1 MRGARTAS
9 ELCDL
14 YGVKVPGGKKVPSFV
29 IQYLLQD
36 RTDEELIGLALIAY
50 LCKYP
55 WLPYRPYVILPQ
67 FDLGDLDA

>member
-1 MRGARTAS
+1 MKRPRTAS

-36 RTDEELIGLALIAY
+36 RTDEELCGLALIA
-50 LCKYP
+50 LLAKCAWIP
-55 WLPYRPYVILPQ
+55 HRPFAMPE
-67 FDLGDLDA
+67 FDLGDLG